1 MNPRK
6 TFALAQSPL
15 EPELKPDLTADL
27 AADGGA
33 PGPMCQQN
41 TDGAGINELHP
52 QQLPQLVGFRDP
64 DAGKHAEGAEGDE
77 SADASVTASVA
88 AAPAAAA

>member
-6 TFALAQSPL
+6 TFALGESPL
-15 EPELKPDLTADL
+15 EPELNPDLAADL

-33 PGPMCQQN
+33 PGPMCQQH

-64 DAGKHAEGAEGDE
+64 DAGKHAEGT
-77 SADASVTASVA
+77 SVDASGA
-88 AAPAAAA
+88 AVPAAAA

>member
-15 EPELKPDLTADL
+15 EPELKPDL
-27 AADGGA
+27 AADGGT
-33 PGPMCQQN
+33 PGPMCQQH

-64 DAGKHAEGAEGDE
+64 DAGKHAEDT
-77 SADASVTASVA
+77 SVDAAVTASVA

>member
-6 TFALAQSPL
+6 TLALAQSPL
-15 EPELKPDLTADL
+15 DPELRPDLAADL

-33 PGPMCQQN
+33 PGPMALQH

-64 DAGKHAEGAEGDE
+64 DAGKHAEDT
-77 SADASVTASVA
+77 SVDASVTASVA